1 VAQAFRPA
9 WCYDRAVFARRL
21 LWLVCCLTIAGS
33 ASARVWAWQQRR
45 APGSGIPLPTIDN
58 VQDDRLERLERWIT
72 LAARHTPGED
82 DQELEEI
89 AAWPNAHLKSLWVDA
104 SALVQLMR
112 SARSGSGTMSAGP
125 QERRTSVQ
133 VRYTKI
139 QFQRMRELA
148 CAAGGMLVDAEC
160 LELKAADHLDPALRQ
175 VAALASA
182 SNQRGDRNYILRR
195 GALLHT
201 DVPLL
206 APIAMDAS
214 SDSRSVAGPDRFR
227 MAISD
232 GREVNLAQSAVHW
245 EIARML
251 LDRVVPRGGD
261 RAAPA
266 GDEMVR
272 AWYYATAAWMQ
283 LREDHDKE
291 HLDHARQIY
300 PADPDFLLLAGFQRE
315 TFAGSPV
322 QNAVRSAVLPTGVTL
337 DVGSE
342 KTELRDAEAFFQRAL
357 VLRPDH
363 AEGRM
368 HHGRVLALLGRHAD
382 AVVELRRA
390 AAALPDPFL
399 GYYAQLFLGAEE
411 ETIGNREAA
420 RAAYEQAAVYAPR
433 AQSPLLAL
441 SQLARRYGDRPG
453 ALGAMDRLYA
463 IPEEGEGEHDDPW
476 WWYTVSQ
483 ARDADDLLDALREP
497 FRSERLQ

>member
-1 VAQAFRPA
+1 VTR
-9 WCYDRAVFARRL
+9 CYDRAVPATRSL
-21 LWLVCCLTIAGS
+21 SLALCLTIA
-33 ASARVWAWQQRR
+33 WAGAPRAWAGQQRR
-45 APGSGIPLPTIDN
+45 APGSGIPLPAIDN
-58 VQDDRLERLERWIT
+58 VQDDRLGRLERWVT

-82 DQELEEI
+82 DQELQEI
-89 AAWPNAHLKSLWVDA
+89 AAWPNARLKELWVDA
-104 SALVQLMR
+104 NALVRVMR
-112 SARSGSGTMSAGP
+112 NVRTTAGTMSVGRP
-125 QERRTSVQ
+125 DQRTSVQ
-133 VRYTKI
+133 VRYTKM
-139 QFQRMRELA
+139 QFQRMRVLA
-148 CAAGGMLVDAEC
+148 CAAGGLLLEAEC
-160 LELKAADHLDPALRQ
+160 MELKAADSLGPELRQ
-175 VAALASA
+175 VAALAHA
-182 SNQRGDRNYILRR
+182 SNLRGDRNYILRR

-201 DVPLL
+201 DVPVL
-206 APIAMDAS
+206 APNAMAAP
-214 SDSRSVAGPDRFR
+214 SDSRSTEGPNRFR
-227 MAISD
+227 MQISD
-232 GREVNLAQSAVHW
+232 GREVDLAQSAVHW

-251 LDRVVPRGGD
+251 LDQVVPRGGD

-272 AWYYATAAWMQ
+272 AWYHATAAWMQ
-283 LREDHDKE
+283 LVEDHDKS

-300 PADPDFLLLAGFQRE
+300 PADPDVLLLAGFQRE
-315 TFAGSPV
+315 TFAGAPV

-390 AAALPDPFL
+390 AAALQDPFL
-399 GYYAQLFLGAEE
+399 GYYAQLSLGAEE

-420 RAAYEQAAVYAPR
+420 HAAYEQAAAYAPR

-453 ALGAMDRLYA
+453 ALSAMDRLYA
-463 IPEEGEGEHDDPW
+463 IPEEGGGDHDDPW
-476 WWYTVSQ
+476 WWYAVSQ
-483 ARDADDLLDALREP
+483 ARDADDLLDAVRQP

>member
-1 VAQAFRPA
+1 MPR
-9 WCYDRAVFARRL
+9 CYHRAVFASRSL
-21 LWLVCCLTIAGS
+21 SLALCLTLAGS
-33 ASARVWAWQQRR
+33 GASRAWAAQQRR
-45 APGSGIPLPTIDN
+45 SPGSHTPLPTIENPEDG
-58 VQDDRLERLERWIT
+58 RIERVERWIK
-72 LAARHTPGED
+72 LAARHVPGED
-82 DQELEEI
+82 DEPLEEI
-89 AAWPNAHLKSLWVDA
+89 AGWPNAHLKSLWVDA
-104 SALVQLMR
+104 GALVQVMR
-112 SARSGSGTMSAGP
+112 SVRNTSGTLSVGP
-125 QERRTSVQ
+125 QERRASVQ
-133 VRYTKI
+133 VRYTKV
-139 QFQRMRELA
+139 QFQRLRELA
-148 CAAGGMLVDAEC
+148 CAAGGLLLAADC
-160 LELKAADHLDPALRQ
+160 IELKAVDHLDAELRE
-175 VAALASA
+175 VATLARA
-182 SNQRGDRNYILRR
+182 SNLSGDRNYILRR

-206 APIAMDAS
+206 APLAMAAS
-214 SDSRSVAGPDRFR
+214 SDSRTVAGPDRFR
-227 MAISD
+227 MTISD
-232 GREVNLAQSAVHW
+232 GREVDLAQSAVHW

-251 LDRVVPRGGD
+251 LDQVVPKGGD
-261 RAAPA
+261 RAAPS

-283 LREDHDKE
+283 LREDHDKS

-300 PADPDFLLLAGFQRE
+300 PADPDLLLLAGFQRE

-463 IPEEGEGEHDDPW
+463 IPEEGQGEHDDPW

-483 ARDADDLLDALREP
+483 ARDADDLLDAVREP